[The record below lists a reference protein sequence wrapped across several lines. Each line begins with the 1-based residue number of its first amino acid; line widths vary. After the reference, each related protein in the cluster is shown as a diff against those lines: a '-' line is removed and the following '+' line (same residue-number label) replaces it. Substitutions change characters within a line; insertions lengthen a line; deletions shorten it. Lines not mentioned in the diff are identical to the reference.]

1 MHCPLLL
8 IRQNWVVCAG
18 LSTGRPFERMVN
30 AHEFKQYDPKG
41 EYVRLWVHELQNLPP
56 EFINQPWKMN
66 EEQQAEYGLRYGID
80 YPYRMVLPRI
90 KAERHRNEDDVQ
102 LLEEMK
108 RRGMLKKKKKKKRV
122 EPEVRVIRQVS
133 SPATSVPA
141 SDESESDDDDAASDN
156 DNAA

>member
-18 LSTGRPFERMVN
+18 LSTGRPFERLVN

-108 RRGMLKKKKKKKRV
+108 RRGMLKKKKKKKKRV

-133 SPATSVPA
+133 SPATSA
-141 SDESESDDDDAASDN
+141 SDESESEDDDAASDN